1 MNRTMDFYH
10 RHTGVNEFSRQAMM
24 ESIDVAMGKDGMLYI
39 GNVKFLNGEPVS
51 SKPVEMTSQGPHI
64 NGIDAY
70 KWISAGDAC
79 HIYGGSHKAYIAVDY
94 DRRDEMSTPIV
105 NISSGTTAGFR
116 YLQFGNNAPERVSVV
131 LDRHKKVKVNVR
143 IDSYRGRIAATL
155 DFSENEFE
163 KTAQLDFGI
172 VGKHAV
178 YFEFLLEEE
187 GAVVEFDRFS
197 FDM

>member
-1 MNRTMDFYH
+1 MLQWER
-10 RHTGVNEFSRQAMM
+10 
-24 ESIDVAMGKDGMLYI
+24 MGC
-39 GNVKFLNGEPVS
+39 F
-51 SKPVEMTSQGPHI
+51 T
-64 NGIDAY
+64 
-70 KWISAGDAC
+70 
-79 HIYGGSHKAYIAVDY
+79 
-94 DRRDEMSTPIV
+94 
-105 NISSGTTAGFR
+105 SGTTAGFR

-163 KTAQLDFGI
+163 KAAQLDFGI

-178 YFEFLLEEE
+178 YFEFLSEEE